1 MEPVCD
7 AFYPIDGIY
16 EELSVSLK
24 RKVDN
29 TQNVTTTEV
38 MSISELDWSDYMLV
52 LPSVSFGNVGQMA
65 VDLLISTFPVKKVGY
80 MEHEA
85 LLPIVGADPY
95 TNSSQLS
102 TSCEVYVAVEKQL
115 VIIQQRSPFVKRKK
129 SDYLKQLRSWIKLWN
144 FRNVVMLSSLNAF
157 YRNDA
162 QLLGSQYRYICN
174 KHSENQCEQQLSAN
188 GWKQLELRKDYADHP
203 NDTFYMP
210 GGGITKLFMNLCN
223 EGDVPLVVLFVFC
236 SEGDNTGDAF
246 GLVDQLNQWLQLV
259 DKPNLWSI
267 PPSWRLLFGR
277 PVPQLF

>member
-52 LPSVSFGNVGQMA
+52 LMA

-210 GGGITKLFMNLCN
+210 GGGITKLFMNLCQIYGVYHHR
-223 EGDVPLVVLFVFC
+223 GDCYLEDPCHSFSDFWMGYAAKLRKTTKTCKYFSSYIISML
-236 SEGDNTGDAF
+236 EQTDWYLAT
-246 GLVDQLNQWLQLV
+246 
-259 DKPNLWSI
+259 P
-267 PPSWRLLFGR
+267 RH
-277 PVPQLF
+277 